1 MHICTPERYNRS
13 LTTSDIQGLEWA
25 IENGVD
31 VVCMSWAIVQPHAAA
46 VSNPDIQDLQQK
58 LKEASE
64 KMLLFGAACDEGNNL
79 GENMH
84 VLPGMHPDV
93 FYIGAADNSG
103 NLNPH
108 VEKAAQFAFPGGD
121 GSDDY
126 KGSSFANALAAG
138 LAALLLHC
146 AEVSGYHNGPTAQKS
161 RKLMRSY
168 PVMVKIFRNM
178 CESRDS
184 KYLQVWSNLNVEHA
198 RRDTT
203 GSHFES
209 QIKAILK

>member
-1 MHICTPERYNRS
+1 
-13 LTTSDIQGLEWA
+13 
-25 IENGVD
+25 
-31 VVCMSWAIVQPHAAA
+31 MSWAITQSQATVA
-46 VSNPDIQDLQQK
+46 SNQDIQVLQQR

-64 KMLLFGAACDEGNNL
+64 KMLLFGAASDEGNNL

-108 VEKAAQFAFPGGD
+108 VEKAAQFTFPGGD
-121 GSDDY
+121 GGDAY

-146 AEVSGYHNGPTAQKS
+146 ADISGYHKGRTAKKS

-168 PVMVKIFRNM
+168 PVMAKIFKNM
-178 CESRDS
+178 CEGRDS
-184 KYLQVWSNLNVEHA
+184 KYLKVWSHLNAEQLD
-198 RRDTT
+198 RDQD
-203 GSHFES
+203 GQQFAK
-209 QIKAILK
+209 QIENILK